1 MDRWGTQGQGEMTVD
16 LYARTKGEGP
26 WLVMLHGLFGSGDNL
41 GGLARLLEAN
51 YRILLLDLRNHGRS
65 AHAPEMTYGDMAQ
78 DVFKAMDQHDIDKA
92 IVFGHSMGGK
102 VAMQMALATPERV
115 TALIVGDIAPVRY
128 GNHHDRI
135 LQGLRTVEKATP
147 QSRSGAQEILAD
159 YVDEPDVLNF
169 LMTNWRRDEQ
179 GKWRWRINLSAIVAR
194 YADIADGSSGGPY
207 EGPVL
212 FLRGE
217 HSDYVQGEHRD
228 KILALFPSA
237 TVKTIGG
244 TGHWLHAEK
253 PDMVARSILRFL
265 EQAELS

>member
-1 MDRWGTQGQGEMTVD
+1 MAIE
-16 LYARTKGEGP
+16 LYARRKGDGP
-26 WLVMLHGLFGSGDNL
+26 WLIMLHGLFGSGDNL

-65 AHAPEMTYGDMAQ
+65 PHAPEMAYVDMAQ
-78 DVFKAMDQHDIDKA
+78 DVFEAMDRHDIEKA

-102 VAMQMALATPERV
+102 VAMQVALAAPARIS
-115 TALIVGDIAPVRY
+115 ALIVGDIAPVRY

-135 LQGLRTVEKATP
+135 LKGLQAVSKAAP
-147 QSRSGAQEILAD
+147 QSRSGAQELLAE

-169 LMTNWRRDEQ
+169 LMTNWRRDDQ
-179 GKWRWRINLSAIVAR
+179 GKWCWRINLPAIAAR
-194 YADIADGSSGGPY
+194 YADIANGNDSGRY
-207 EGPVL
+207 DGPVL

-217 HSDYVQGEHRD
+217 HSDYVQTAHRD